1 MRPNDREWSCDVC
14 SARLD
19 LLCPDCFQLHV
30 SRARAQLEALSQARA
45 DVKQETTKLLAA
57 NEEPLGS
64 LLHGDELRVEADHL
78 REELLKLSQQVA
90 TERVQ
95 LAARAFAAVDAEA
108 ALAAAHAAFAAS
120 TRRQEAEQQ
129 AVDGGLA
136 WYASLREAVLR
147 QRRLQRVLQL
157 YILLPLEVSI
167 DSGAEPEG
175 LNDGNL
181 QVEVIRRGPVGGVG
195 AIAGLPLPHNG
206 AYASVPDNVLV
217 SALFLIAR
225 LVEGIANFMDMKLP
239 HPLKTGYASGRGYAA
254 ISSGAGGG
262 AASEEYPLCPPHTVA
277 EGGVIGGKAYSSEGA
292 FETALDM
299 LRSDVVTLCVQGAG
313 VPVDRLW
320 PAEALLL
327 NLWEL
332 HKHVGQQLAAST
344 AAPETMP
351 GTATMGSHPDTRN
364 APPDNAAAAAAGGS
378 AQQLLS
384 PQLNDEDGGYAFVVM
399 RR

>member
-1 MRPNDREWSCDVC
+1 MGY
-14 SARLD
+14 
-19 LLCPDCFQLHV
+19 
-30 SRARAQLEALSQARA
+30 AQTAA
-45 DVKQETTKLLAA
+45 DVKQETAKLLAA

-108 ALAAAHAAFAAS
+108 ALVAAHAAFAAS

-147 QRRLQRVLQL
+147 QRRLQRV
-157 YILLPLEVSI
+157 SI
-167 DSGAEPEG
+167 DSGAEPQG
-175 LNDGNL
+175 LNNGNL

-206 AYASVPDNVLV
+206 AYAAVPDDVLV
-217 SALFLIAR
+217 S
-225 LVEGIANFMDMKLP
+225 
-239 HPLKTGYASGRGYAA
+239 GYASGRGYAA

-262 AASEEYPLCPPHTVA
+262 GASEEYPLCPPHTVA
-277 EGGVIGGKAYSSEGA
+277 EGGVIGGKAYSSESA

-299 LRSDVVTLCVQGAG
+299 LRSNVVTLCVQGAG

-344 AAPETMP
+344 AALETMP
-351 GTATMGSHPDTRN
+351 STAAMGSHPDTRN
-364 APPDNAAAAAAGGS
+364 APPDNAAAAAGGGS
-378 AQQLLS
+378 AQQLSS